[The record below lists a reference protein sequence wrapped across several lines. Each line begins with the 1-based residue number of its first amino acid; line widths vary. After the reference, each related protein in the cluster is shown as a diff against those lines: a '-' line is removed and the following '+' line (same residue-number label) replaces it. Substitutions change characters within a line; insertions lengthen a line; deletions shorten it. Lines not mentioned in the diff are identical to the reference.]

1 MLMPLNFLYPVT
13 YSLIPTFHHWIYIL
27 LEDNIAV
34 RTSVSNS
41 VAHGDAKFTK
51 GTKYKRQVQNRN
63 GEMENGKN
71 IKLLIN
77 PNLPS

>member
-41 VAHGDAKFTK
+41 CRTWR
-51 GTKYKRQVQNRN
+51 RQIYEGNQIQKTSA
-63 GEMENGKN
+63 E
-71 IKLLIN
+71 
-77 PNLPS
+77 S

>member
-1 MLMPLNFLYPVT
+1 MLMPLNFLYLVT

-41 VAHGDAKFTK
+41 CRTWR
-51 GTKYKRQVQNRN
+51 RQIYV
-63 GEMENGKN
+63 ENQTSVSNSCRTWRRQIYEKN
-71 IKLLIN
+71 QILKT
-77 PNLPS
+77 SAES